1 MERVLAIVFDDD
13 AQDAGALVRM
23 RVRLDGHDRTAD
35 AGVNGRADKA
45 RLLADELADL
55 HIVAGVHNRICG
67 RADVH
72 GERQDDGIGLREL
85 LERQMLGIILVL
97 GGMHAAVEA
106 LKASGSGFGD
116 VGLDLVDASHGVV
129 TQLNRL
135 MEEFLCPALLFKPL
149 IDLLPS
155 AVFFGIDLALAVF
168 RAAALPVDKT
178 LRAVHDG
185 TDAARRVQIALGA
198 CAAGFLRQRHAMMA
212 DIIQRIGCGK
222 RGNRSKIGHRL
233 HAQSA
238 GNDNNI
244 FRSLGDKTCK
254 RLFGLDLVAQEVYLD
269 RTGDVLAL
277 RLSDGGKAAA
287 IRLLRGFE
295 LFEALVAGDDEEIV
309 LPRQHAFKLLLA
321 L

>member
-1 MERVLAIVFDDD
+1 
-13 AQDAGALVRM
+13 
-23 RVRLDGHDRTAD
+23 
-35 AGVNGRADKA
+35 
-45 RLLADELADL
+45 
-55 HIVAGVHNRICG
+55 
-67 RADVH
+67 
-72 GERQDDGIGLREL
+72 
-85 LERQMLGIILVL
+85 MLGIILVL

-135 MEEFLCPALLFKPL
+135 MEEFLRPALLFESL

-198 CAAGFLRQRHAMMA
+198 GAAGLLRERHAMMA

-238 GNDNNI
+238 GNDNNV
-244 FRSLGDKTCK
+244 FRSLGDKACK
-254 RLFGLDLVAQEVYLD
+254 RFFGLDLVAQEVYLD

-277 RLSDGGKAAA
+277 LLGNGRKAVALRLFG
-287 IRLLRGFE
+287 RVELL
-295 LFEALVAGDDEEIV
+295 EALVAGDNKEVILPGKQAFQLIPVFQHILGIV
-309 LPRQHAFKLLLA
+309 HQIPPSYRFVVRLYANDHHWIIPYAPCKCPAFSHLFSAISLISPLLVSIC
-321 L
+321 